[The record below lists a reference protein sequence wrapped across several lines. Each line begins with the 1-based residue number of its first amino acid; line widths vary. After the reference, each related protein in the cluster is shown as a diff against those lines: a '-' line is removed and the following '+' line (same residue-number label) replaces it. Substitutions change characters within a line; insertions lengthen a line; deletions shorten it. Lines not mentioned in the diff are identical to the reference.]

1 MALNILILLTFFAF
15 AEFLVGTV
23 LSVGKISR
31 RTIWF
36 LSIGSASFLSVFL
49 VQMPLQKLTSRVF
62 ALSPVCK
69 ALAYAAIAGFVQEF
83 FKFVSALYPEGN
95 STSGFLS
102 GMGFGLAEVSFILLQ
117 APFISFML
125 VVERVFAL
133 LFHCS
138 SSGIV
143 LYFKE
148 KGRFILGYILIS
160 LIHTAMDFTAILYH
174 IGLVS
179 IVLAEAFAGAV
190 SIFVFISFLFAVK
203 KFTFKRKTSKELRA

>member
-1 MALNILILLTFFAF
+1 MAQNIIILLIFFVF

-23 LSVGKISR
+23 LSVWKISK

-36 LSIGSASFLSVFL
+36 LFVGSTSFISVFL
-49 VQMPLQKLTSRVF
+49 VQMPLQKLTSIVF
-62 ALSPVCK
+62 ALSPAWK
-69 ALAYAAIAGFVQEF
+69 ALAYAAVAGFVQEF
-83 FKFVSALYPEGN
+83 FKSVSALYPEGN
-95 STSGFLS
+95 STSGFLT
-102 GMGFGLAEVSFILLQ
+102 GTGFGLAEVCFILLQ

-125 VVERVFAL
+125 VVERIFTL

-148 KGRFILGYILIS
+148 KERFILGYILMS
-160 LIHTAMDFTAILYH
+160 LAHTVMDFVAILFH

-190 SIFVFISFLFAVK
+190 SIFVFISFLFAIK
-203 KFTFKRKTSKELRA
+203 KFTFKRKTSKGLQA

>member
-1 MALNILILLTFFAF
+1 MAPNILVLLTFFAF
-15 AEFLVGTV
+15 AVLLVGTV

-31 RTIWF
+31 RAIWF
-36 LSIGSASFLSVFL
+36 LSIGSVSFLSVFF
-49 VQMPLQKLTSRVF
+49 VQMPLQRLTSRVF
-62 ALSPVCK
+62 ALSPVWK
-69 ALAYAAIAGFVQEF
+69 AMAYAAIAGFVQEF

-95 STSGFLS
+95 STSGFLT

-125 VVERVFAL
+125 VVERIFAL

-160 LIHTAMDFTAILYH
+160 LIHAAMDFLAILYH

-203 KFTFKRKTSKELRA
+203 RFTFKRKTSKELRA